1 MGFRRIGGAMKN
13 FTLEFTS
20 GQWNL
25 YTEDKT
31 KVGTEVLKL
40 FQELKDLSYLEDEY
54 IFIVASYDSDEGVG
68 YIDTEITA
76 PKTENTY
83 SFKIKSKNFYK
94 FLKDLRNLENEIEI
108 NKLNITAWEYEKE
121 DPYGSRGLS
130 IRDFI

>member
-1 MGFRRIGGAMKN
+1 MKN

-31 KVGTEVLKL
+31 KVGTEVLKQ
-40 FQELKDLSYLEDEY
+40 FPELKDLSYLEDEY
-54 IFIVASYDSDEGVG
+54 TSINAYWDSDEQAG
-68 YIDTEITA
+68 YIDIEITA
-76 PKTENTY
+76 VHSDNTY
-83 SFKIKSKNFYK
+83 PFKTKYYDFSK
-94 FLKDLRNLENEIEI
+94 FLKDLKDLENEIEI
-108 NKLNITAWEYEKE
+108 DKLNVNDWEYEKE

>member
-1 MGFRRIGGAMKN
+1 MEIKSKN

-31 KVGTEVLKL
+31 KVGAEVLKQ
-40 FQELKDLSYLEDEY
+40 FPQLKDLSYLEDEY
-54 IFIVASYDSDEGVG
+54 ISIVASWDNSEEQG
-68 YIDTEITA
+68 YIDVEITA
-76 PKTENTY
+76 VHSDNTY
-83 SFKIKSKNFYK
+83 PFNYK
-94 FLKDLRNLENEIEI
+94 FNDFNKFIEALNNLENEIEI
-108 NKLNITAWEYEKE
+108 DKLNVNDWEYEKE

>member
-1 MGFRRIGGAMKN
+1 MKN

-31 KVGTEVLKL
+31 KVGAEVLKQ
-40 FQELKDLSYLEDEY
+40 FPDLKDLSYLEDEY
-54 IFIVASYDSDEGVG
+54 TSIVASYDTDLGGNIEV
-68 YIDTEITA
+68 EITA

-83 SFKIKSKNFYK
+83 SFNKKVNSFQDFIKAI
-94 FLKDLRNLENEIEI
+94 DDLENEIEI
-108 NKLNITAWEYEKE
+108 EKLNITAWEYEKE

>member
-1 MGFRRIGGAMKN
+1 MKN

-31 KVGTEVLKL
+31 KEGAEVLRL
-40 FQELKDLSYLEDEY
+40 FPNLKDLSYLEDEY
-54 IFIVASYDSDEGVG
+54 TSINAYWDSDEGVG
-68 YIDTEITA
+68 YIDIEITA
-76 PKTENTY
+76 VHSDSTYPFKTKY
-83 SFKIKSKNFYK
+83 YDFSK
-94 FLKDLRNLENEIEI
+94 FLKDLKDLENEIEI
-108 NKLNITAWEYEKE
+108 NKDNVTGWEYEKQ